1 MAVRTENIRRTVLV
15 VEDEFVNSQL
25 LGFILSEEYNVLYA
39 EDGRKALEVLK
50 ENVGSIS
57 MVLTDIKMPV
67 MDGFELIREIR
78 SDESFGMIPIMV
90 LTSES
95 TYEEKSL
102 DLGAIDFLTKP
113 YDMPSII
120 KARVRRIIEL
130 SEGRNIIKA
139 TEKDYLTG
147 LYAREFFFE
156 YASRLETS
164 GHGGMDAVV
173 IDLDR
178 FHVINSLYGRGFG
191 NSVLK
196 AVATS
201 LLPLLG
207 EGDGIACRFE
217 NDIFYVLCDHHDS
230 YDSLAEKICSDL
242 KSLSTSIRFSV
253 RIGVLPDVSRETS
266 LLQQFETARS
276 ACNSIKSDRH
286 HSVAF
291 YSEEMHKKE
300 LLEERLLDE
309 MQKALDEHQ
318 FVVWFQPKFNIRGD
332 RPVLCS
338 SEALVRWRHPEL
350 GMVSPG
356 VFIPLFE
363 RNALISKLDQY
374 VWNEAAR
381 QVAKCKAR
389 FGAPVPVSVNVSRI
403 DLFDTGLKQTMLG
416 IVKENGLEFRDFLL
430 EVTESA
436 YSEDGAQLVGAIRD
450 LRDAGFKI
458 EMDDFG
464 SGYSSLNS
472 LSEMPVDII
481 KLDMS
486 FTRKIH
492 ENKTTLR
499 VVELIVEMAKSLGA
513 LVVAEGV
520 ETEVQYQLL
529 KQVGCDCVQGY
540 FFSKPL
546 PAAEFEAF
554 IESRVK
560 DLEVRTI

>member
-156 YASRLETS
+156 YASRRETS

-309 MQKALDEHQ
+309 MQKALEEHQ

-374 VWNEAAR
+374 VWNQAAR
-381 QVAKCKAR
+381 QVARCKAR
-389 FGAPVPVSVNVSRI
+389 YGSSVPVSVNVSRI
-403 DLFDTGLKQTMLG
+403 DLFDTDLKQTMLG

-554 IESRVK
+554 IESRIK

>member
-156 YASRLETS
+156 YASRRETS

-374 VWNEAAR
+374 VWNQAAR
-381 QVAKCKAR
+381 QVARCKAR
-389 FGAPVPVSVNVSRI
+389 YGSSVPVSVNVSRI
-403 DLFDTGLKQTMLG
+403 DLFDTDLKQTMLG

-554 IESRVK
+554 IESRIK

>member
-130 SEGRNIIKA
+130 SEGRNIIKV

-156 YASRLETS
+156 YASRL
-164 GHGGMDAVV
+164 GQDGGMDAVV

-276 ACNSIKSDRH
+276 ACNSIKADRH

-291 YSEEMHKKE
+291 YSEEMQKKE

-389 FGAPVPVSVNVSRI
+389 FGAPVPVSRI
-403 DLFDTGLKQTMLG
+403 DLFDTDLKQTMLG

-436 YSEDGAQLVGAIRD
+436 YSEDGSQLVGAIRD

-492 ENKTTLR
+492 ESKTTLR
-499 VVELIVEMAKSLGA
+499 VVELIVELARSLGA

-520 ETEVQYQLL
+520 ETETQYRLL
-529 KQVGCDCVQGY
+529 KQAGCDCVQGY
-540 FFSKPL
+540 YFSKPL
-546 PAAEFEAF
+546 PAEEFEAF
-554 IESRVK
+554 IEDRLT
-560 DLEVRTI
+560 DLEDKAI